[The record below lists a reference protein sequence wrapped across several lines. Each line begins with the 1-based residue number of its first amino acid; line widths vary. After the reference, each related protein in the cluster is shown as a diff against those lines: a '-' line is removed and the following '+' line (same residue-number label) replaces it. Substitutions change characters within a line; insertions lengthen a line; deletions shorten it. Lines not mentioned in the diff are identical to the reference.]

1 MDKAQFEALL
11 PLIVTALMQKI
22 VERKKISHDEAF
34 ARLYASRLY
43 GVLDNEETKVWH
55 YSAEK
60 LFQLFEEEMATGK
73 LELPEY

>member
-11 PLIVTALMQKI
+11 PLIVAALMQKI
-22 VERKKISHDEAF
+22 TEQKKISHDKAF
-34 ARLYASRLY
+34 LQLYSSRLY
-43 GVLDNEETKVWH
+43 NALDNEKTKVWY

-60 LFQLFEEEMATGK
+60 LFQLFEEEMSAGK